1 MNVLIKPKVTKPW
14 SKEMYD
20 YNDKV
25 ADMMKNNIIKSIEK
39 NKDNWNILNELI
51 VLCGGI
57 QYGDGFSIEDLY
69 EGCLDELD
77 SVMNYWLNEEFPY
90 AVSKGLVED
99 IETDMNFIG
108 Y

>member
-1 MNVLIKPKVTKPW
+1 MIKPKITKPW
-14 SKEMYD
+14 SKEMYEW
-20 YNDKV
+20 NDIV
-25 ADMMKNNIIKSIEK
+25 AGLMKGKIRESIEK
-39 NKDNWNILNELI
+39 NKDNWDILNELI

-57 QYGDGFSIEDLY
+57 KYGDGFSIEDLY
-69 EGCLDELD
+69 KGCLDELD

-90 AVSKGLVED
+90 AVSKGWVED

>member
-1 MNVLIKPKVTKPW
+1 MKVLIKPKVTKPW

-39 NKDNWNILNELI
+39 NKDNFDILNELI

-57 QYGDGFSIEDLY
+57 KYGDGISYEDLY
-69 EGCLDELD
+69 EGCLDE
-77 SVMNYWLNEEFPY
+77 VQNVQNYWLNEEYPY
-90 AVSKGLVED
+90 AVKNGLVD
-99 IETDMNFIG
+99 DVPYTFVG

>member
-1 MNVLIKPKVTKPW
+1 MKKPKITKPW
-14 SKEMYD
+14 SKEMYEW
-20 YNDKV
+20 NDIV
-25 ADMMKNNIIKSIEK
+25 AGLMKGKIRESIEK
-39 NKDNWNILNELI
+39 NKDNWDILNELI

-57 QYGDGFSIEDLY
+57 KYGDGFSIEDLY

-90 AVSKGLVED
+90 AVSKGWVED

>member
-14 SKEMYD
+14 SKDMYD
-20 YNDKV
+20 YNDMV

-39 NKDNWNILNELI
+39 NKDNFDILNELI

-57 QYGDGFSIEDLY
+57 KYGDGFSIEDLY

-77 SVMNYWLNEEFPY
+77 SVMNYWLNEEYPY
-90 AVSKGLVED
+90 AVKNGLVD
-99 IETDMNFIG
+99 DVPYTFVG

>member
-1 MNVLIKPKVTKPW
+1 MKKPKITKPW
-14 SKEMYD
+14 SKEMYEW
-20 YNDKV
+20 NDIV
-25 ADMMKNNIIKSIEK
+25 AGLMKGKIRESIEK
-39 NKDNWNILNELI
+39 NKDNWDILNELI

-57 QYGDGFSIEDLY
+57 KYGDGFSIEDLY
-69 EGCLDELD
+69 KGCLDELD

-90 AVSKGLVED
+90 AVSKGWVED

>member
-1 MNVLIKPKVTKPW
+1 MIKPKITKPW
-14 SKEMYD
+14 SKEMYEW
-20 YNDKV
+20 NDIV
-25 ADMMKNNIIKSIEK
+25 AGLMKAKIRESIEK

-57 QYGDGFSIEDLY
+57 KYGGGISYEDLY

>member
-1 MNVLIKPKVTKPW
+1 MIKPKITKPW
-14 SKEMYD
+14 SKEMYEW
-20 YNDKV
+20 NDIV
-25 ADMMKNNIIKSIEK
+25 AGLMKAKIRESIEK

-90 AVSKGLVED
+90 AVKNGLVD
-99 IETDMNFIG
+99 DVPYTFVG

>member
-1 MNVLIKPKVTKPW
+1 MIKPKITKPW
-14 SKEMYD
+14 SKEMYEW
-20 YNDKV
+20 NDIV
-25 ADMMKNNIIKSIEK
+25 AGLMKGKIRESIEK
-39 NKDNWNILNELI
+39 NKDNWDILNELI

-57 QYGDGFSIEDLY
+57 KYGDGFSIEDLY

-90 AVSKGLVED
+90 AVSKGWVED

>member
-1 MNVLIKPKVTKPW
+1 MIKPKITKPW
-14 SKEMYD
+14 SKEMYEW
-20 YNDKV
+20 NDIV
-25 ADMMKNNIIKSIEK
+25 AGLMKGKIRESIEK
-39 NKDNWNILNELI
+39 NKDNWDILNELI

-57 QYGDGFSIEDLY
+57 KYGDGFSIGDLY

-90 AVSKGLVED
+90 AVSKGWVED

>member
-1 MNVLIKPKVTKPW
+1 MIKPKITKPW
-14 SKEMYD
+14 SKEMYEW
-20 YNDKV
+20 NDIV
-25 ADMMKNNIIKSIEK
+25 AGLMKGKIKESIEK
-39 NKDNWNILNELI
+39 NKDNWDILNELI

-57 QYGDGFSIEDLY
+57 KYGDGFSIEDLY

-90 AVSKGLVED
+90 AVSKGWVED

>member
-25 ADMMKNNIIKSIEK
+25 ADMMKNEIIKSIVLYQNDFDK
-39 NKDNWNILNELI
+39 LNEMME
-51 VLCGGI
+51 LCGGI
-57 QYGDGFSIEDLY
+57 KYGEGYSI
-69 EGCLDELD
+69 DELYRD
-77 SVMNYWLNEEFPY
+77 VHDEVDNVQNYWLNEEFPY
-90 AVSKGLVED
+90 YVEKGLVKDVGYE
-99 IETDMNFIG
+99 FIG

>member
-1 MNVLIKPKVTKPW
+1 MIKPKITKPW
-14 SKEMYD
+14 SKEMYEW
-20 YNDKV
+20 NDIV
-25 ADMMKNNIIKSIEK
+25 AGLMKAKIRESIEK
-39 NKDNWNILNELI
+39 NKENWNILNELI

-90 AVSKGLVED
+90 AVSKGWVED

>member
-1 MNVLIKPKVTKPW
+1 MIKPKITKPW
-14 SKEMYD
+14 SKEMYEW
-20 YNDKV
+20 NDIV
-25 ADMMKNNIIKSIEK
+25 AGLMKAKIRESIEK

-90 AVSKGLVED
+90 AVSKGWVED

>member
-1 MNVLIKPKVTKPW
+1 MIKPKITKPW
-14 SKEMYD
+14 SKEMYEW
-20 YNDKV
+20 NDIV
-25 ADMMKNNIIKSIEK
+25 AGLMKGKIKESIEK
-39 NKDNWNILNELI
+39 NKNNWDILNELI

-57 QYGDGFSIEDLY
+57 KYGDGFSIEDLY

-90 AVSKGLVED
+90 AVSKGWVED

>member
-1 MNVLIKPKVTKPW
+1 MIKPKITKPW
-14 SKEMYD
+14 SKEMYEW
-20 YNDKV
+20 NDIV
-25 ADMMKNNIIKSIEK
+25 AGLMKAKIRESIEK

-57 QYGDGFSIEDLY
+57 KYGDGISYEDLY

-77 SVMNYWLNEEFPY
+77 SVMNYWLKEEFPY
-90 AVSKGLVED
+90 AVKNGLVEPVMY
-99 IETDMNFIG
+99 EFVG

>member
-1 MNVLIKPKVTKPW
+1 MKKPKITKPW
-14 SKEMYD
+14 SKEMYEW
-20 YNDKV
+20 NDIV
-25 ADMMKNNIIKSIEK
+25 AGLMKGKIKESIEK
-39 NKDNWNILNELI
+39 NKDNWDILNELI

-57 QYGDGFSIEDLY
+57 KYGDGFSIEDLY

-90 AVSKGLVED
+90 AVSKGWVED

>member
-1 MNVLIKPKVTKPW
+1 MIKPKVTKPW
-14 SKEMYD
+14 SKEMYEW
-20 YNDKV
+20 NDIV
-25 ADMMKNNIIKSIEK
+25 AGLMKGKIKESIEK
-39 NKDNWNILNELI
+39 NKNNWDILNELI

-57 QYGDGFSIEDLY
+57 KYGDGFSIEDLY

-90 AVSKGLVED
+90 AVSKGWVED